1 MPGMNPRPF
10 PNLPLTSPAA
20 SRQHALSVLLVALL
34 ALLTVSACASRS
46 GADGKP
52 ETRFAPA
59 ALGKSDI
66 DRVVETHRREL
77 DASLKRLAEKLY
89 RRNPREWRQ
98 AGQTSLDEAV
108 ARIFEPAKAHAEL
121 DQQAGDAK
129 ELREIAAARAAF
141 REDFRGDR
149 VLALIGGLND
159 MIDAAFEHKTE
170 FYVLDELD
178 AQKLSNCARNVEIA
192 LWKLNSSRDAKGQPM
207 LLASDGDSVGNA
219 RNLSFEREFGRMIG
233 QLDLLSQVVADKNG
247 RTVTRVVQNLATAL
261 FLPVKELLVTK

>member
-1 MPGMNPRPF
+1 MPGMTFRPASSSASPRQ
-10 PNLPLTSPAA
+10 SAVAA
-20 SRQHALSVLLVALL
+20 LLVGLL
-34 ALLTVSACASRS
+34 ALLTVSACASRN
-46 GADGKP
+46 GADGKQ
-52 ETRFAPA
+52 EVRFAPA
-59 ALGKSDI
+59 SLGKSDI
-66 DRVVETHRREL
+66 DRVIDAHRREL
-77 DASLKRLAEKLY
+77 TMSLKRLAEKLY

-98 AGQTSLDEAV
+98 VGQPSLEDAV
-108 ARIFEPAKAHAEL
+108 ARIFEPEKAHAEL
-121 DQQAGDAK
+121 DQAAGEAK

-141 REDFRGDR
+141 REDFHGDR
-149 VLALIGGLND
+149 VLALISGLAD

-170 FYVLDELD
+170 FYVLDELE
-178 AQKLSNCARNVEIA
+178 AQKLANCARNIEIA

-207 LLASDGDSVGNA
+207 LLASDGDSAGNA